1 MQSTI
6 FLTQVYFFLKTEH
19 QIQQPAKGPHLYGDK
34 TGEPNAQKNK
44 KKNKTQFKYLCTSEQ
59 QQKKLETEKKK
70 SLIISFE
77 AFYKFE

>member
-34 TGEPNAQKNK
+34 TGEPNAQKTTK
-44 KKNKTQFKYLCTSEQ
+44 KKTQLKYLCTSEQ